1 MEKVKPNKPQC
12 KGCKDCPK
20 KLSMNIETKEI
31 KGKEKQFEQ
40 SRDIQ
45 EIDFTNW

>member
-1 MEKVKPNKPQC
+1 METVKPNKPQC

-20 KLSMNIETKEI
+20 KVMNIQTKEI
-31 KGKEKQFEQ
+31 KGKEKQFEK